1 MCATRQECFRDCCR
15 PASQPARRC
24 MYTPQ
29 CVGGGGGEKRIAI
42 YRSRSQPGCYCS
54 SFFVPNSVKNIWH
67 TTNDDGVVEHRQRW
81 PKRGGGGMLCLCT
94 AAVCTAAVAA
104 AAALCRSCSSPLY
117 ITSMTS
123 AKGGAAGTEERKH
136 SASFLPAGPS
146 VV

>member
-81 PKRGGGGMLCLCT
+81 PKRGGGMLCLCT

-104 AAALCRSCSSPLY
+104 AAALCRSCCSPLY